1 MLQGNIDKLFIV
13 FFTINKVKKNVVW
26 RSRITIFQ
34 SPIIIRFYLQFLTT
48 SFDFLFCLSILILL
62 NSRIFF
68 SFLIKSICCINTL
81 IRVFILLNLFLF
93 GHIFSSY
100 FWWVKTSKNNLNY
113 WRLYFFFNQKLHLTV
128 LWDAFCRPLIANLH
142 FGLTI
147 GFNQMSNVRSRNI
160 FTRKCHKSYK
170 LLRY

>member
-13 FFTINKVKKNVVW
+13 FFTINKVKKKCRVFQ
-26 RSRITIFQ
+26 TIFR

-93 GHIFSSY
+93 GHIFSPY

-113 WRLYFFFNQKLHLTV
+113 WRPYFFFQSETSFNCPMKRLLSSSHRKF
-128 LWDAFCRPLIANLH
+128 AFRSYNRV
-142 FGLTI
+142 
-147 GFNQMSNVRSRNI
+147 QSNVQCE
-160 FTRKCHKSYK
+160 K
-170 LLRY
+170 